1 MCQLCNNSIPIYD
14 PSIKTI
20 VATFQNQIS
29 NERNLIITQENDDGK
44 AEAVTIPISYC
55 PWCGRKV

>member
-1 MCQLCNNSIPIYD
+1 MCQLCNNSIPIYC
-14 PSIKTI
+14 PSINTM

-29 NERNLIITQENDDGK
+29 NERNLIITQEKDDGK
-44 AEAVTIPISYC
+44 VEAVTIPISYC